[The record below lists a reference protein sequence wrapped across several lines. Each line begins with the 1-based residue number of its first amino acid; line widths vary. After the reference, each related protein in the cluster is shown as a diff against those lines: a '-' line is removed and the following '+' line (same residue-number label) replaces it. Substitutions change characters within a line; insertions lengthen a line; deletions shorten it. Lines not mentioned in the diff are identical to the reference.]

1 SARRHRRSFFLFR
14 NLRDKCFGG
23 EQQARDGRSVLQR
36 GARDFGR
43 IDDTRLHQVGVV
55 VIRDVVTFVAFA
67 LLHFLND
74 ERAFAARVVS
84 KLTRR
89 LFNGTAN
96 NRHADFFIAFEVLDV
111 IERFL
116 RAQQR
121 DTAAWDDAFLNRRTR
136 GVQRVFDPSFLLFHL
151 GLSRSADVDDCDT
164 ACEFRQALLQF
175 LAIVIAGRL
184 FNLTTDLCDAAL
196 DIGFFAFAFDNG
208 GVLLV
213 DSNALGLAEV
223 LELDVLKLDAEI
235 FGDAT
240 PTGEHRDIFQH
251 RLATIAEARSFDRTD
266 LQRAAQFVYDQS
278 CERFAFHVFRDDEQ
292 RPSSFRDFLK
302 QREHVL
308 QARDFLLVNQDVR
321 IFEDRF
327 HLLRVGDEVG
337 RQITFV
343 ELHTLDDFQR
353 GLDRFRFLNRDRA
366 VLADLVHGDGDDFA
380 DRLVPVGRNGRD
392 LCDLGAVADFL
403 GD

>member
-1 SARRHRRSFFLFR
+1 MQRRALCGGLVGAVGLGRSLATSRPNLRVRRSVISRWYQIIPRRFCKSKTAGPFLTRLFEFIVSLGSIIHAAHAARWHRRSLFLFR
-14 NLRDKCFGG
+14 NLRDQCFGG
-23 EQQARDGRSVLQR
+23 EQQARDGRGVLQR
-36 GARDFGR
+36 GARDLGR
-43 IDDTRLHQVGVV
+43 IDDTRLHQVGVFV
-55 VIRDVVTFVAFA
+55 VGDVVTFVAFA

-74 ERAFAARVVS
+74 ELAYAARVVS

-89 LFNGTAN
+89 LFDGTAN

-111 IERFL
+111 VERFL

-184 FNLTTDLCDAAL
+184 FNLTTDLSDAAL
-196 DIGFFAFAFDNG
+196 NIGLFAFAFDNG

-213 DSNALGLAEV
+213 DSNTLGLAEV

-251 RLATIAEARSFDRTD
+251 RLATVAEARCFNRAD
-266 LQRAAQFVYDQS
+266 LQRA
-278 CERFAFHVFRDDEQ
+278 
-292 RPSSFRDFLK
+292 
-302 QREHVL
+302 
-308 QARDFLLVNQDVR
+308 
-321 IFEDRF
+321 
-327 HLLRVGDEVG
+327 
-337 RQITFV
+337 
-343 ELHTLDDFQR
+343 
-353 GLDRFRFLNRDRA
+353 
-366 VLADLVHGDGDDFA
+366 
-380 DRLVPVGRNGRD
+380 
-392 LCDLGAVADFL
+392 
-403 GD
+403 